1 MRNEQIDFIG
11 TDYHVGDRRLEE
23 TILPLAQERKIG
35 VMAYFAFDRGRL
47 FKRAGNTPLPEWA
60 AEFGARTW
68 AQFFI
73 KYVLAHPAI
82 TVVRTGTTKP
92 AHMLENIQA
101 GMGPLPNE
109 AMRKR
114 MAALVDT
121 FPAAAPAGP
130 APGLTLRPEILD
142 RYVGEYV
149 SASGFTAVFRRDGDK
164 LMVKP
169 GNNPE
174 AALIARAETRFQDPR
189 GPVFEFEVDAQGKV
203 TAAFLDQQTAK
214 GLQRMPLT
222 RK

>member
-1 MRNEQIDFIG
+1 
-11 TDYHVGDRRLEE
+11 
-23 TILPLAQERKIG
+23 
-35 VMAYFAFDRGRL
+35 MAYFPFDRGRI

-60 AEFGARTW
+60 AEFGAKTW

-73 KYVLAHPAI
+73 KYVLSHPAI

-92 AHMLENIQA
+92 GHMLENMQA
-101 GMGPLPNE
+101 GMEPLPNE
-109 AMRKR
+109 AARKR

-121 FPAAAPAGP
+121 FPPNAPAGP
-130 APGLTLRPEILD
+130 PQSQAPQGPVVAVSAAILD
-142 RYVGEYV
+142 RYVGEYT
-149 SASGFTAVFRRDGDK
+149 SASGFTAIFRRDGDK

-174 AALIARAETRFQDPR
+174 TVLIARSQTRFQDPR
-189 GPVFEFEVDAQGKV
+189 GPVFEFELDAQGKV
-203 TAAFLDQQTAK
+203 TAAFLDQQTPK